1 MFVHSAGYRWIAL
14 RGQGVTAVVAPTIA
28 FLLILFG
35 LFGTPLLAQ
44 NPVAGGPGF

>member
-1 MFVHSAGYRWIAL
+1 
-14 RGQGVTAVVAPTIA
+14 VTAVVAPTIA